1 MTAPSQALC
10 GVQVKSLESLSRA
23 LSLEV
28 LELRTERERALD
40 SRTAYGHCKNLLG
53 YLLSAYCLYKCATPH

>member
-1 MTAPSQALC
+1 M
-10 GVQVKSLESLSRA
+10 QVKSLESLARA

-53 YLLSAYCLYKCATPH
+53 YMLSAYCLFKCAPTPFAFTWSMPDD